1 MFIKKCLLFL
11 FFDILVTEVLASL
24 IIVEKGVIP
33 LERNSVA
40 IQLYIDIEN
49 NNLAGVCRYHTRL
62 KKCLLDSCKENCEVP
77 IDASETI
84 SKIRNRNRKTLIY
97 VFPTLFLH
105 DLIGSCDIELA
116 YRCPDKNEE
125 LEINIPFDTRVNGKS
140 SFLLEKYVGSDK
152 KYVCETIDQNSLNE
166 CLPVDCD
173 VKYCGAR
180 PIYDADF
187 KRCIAA
193 ATCVGIMENDLPQT
207 VYEPDLNICTDYSPL
222 TNQHIYAISSGLGT
236 VTQSPK
242 SDDVVVKLKSNCST
256 ISQNVFLL
264 RDLLNGKF
272 CPCDDGARIDFGDDC
287 INAVFSIVLC
297 ILSVCAVILSIV
309 CCINSTVWVH
319 RQWMDGKV
327 KEVMLKVKS
336 KFKRSEKYKEF
347 RRTRE
352 IRNALLKEVV
362 VTDIPLQ
369 LRESVLNMCDNM
381 NENIGKKRRYRRSD
395 IGSQISLQT
404 GENAPLK
411 YPEAENSD

>member
-1 MFIKKCLLFL
+1 M
-11 FFDILVTEVLASL
+11 T
-24 IIVEKGVIP
+24 

-49 NNLAGVCRYHTRL
+49 NNNLAGVCRYRTRL
-62 KKCLLDSCKENCEVP
+62 KKCLLDSCKENCEVL
-77 IDASETI
+77 IDSSETV
-84 SKIRNRNRKTLIY
+84 SKVRPRGRKTLLY
-97 VFPTLFLH
+97 AFPTLFLH
-105 DLIGSCDIELA
+105 DLIGSCDIELV
-116 YRCPDKNEE
+116 YHCSDKNEE

-140 SFLLEKYVGSDK
+140 SFLLENYVGNDK

-180 PIYDADF
+180 PIYDSDF

-193 ATCVGIMENDLPQT
+193 ATCVGDVENDLPQT
-207 VYEPDLNICTDYSPL
+207 VFEPELNICTSYSPL
-222 TNQHIYAISSGLGT
+222 TNQNIYAISTGLGT

-242 SDDVVVKLKSNCST
+242 IDDVIVKLKSNCST
-256 ISQNVFLL
+256 ISQNVYVL
-264 RDLLNGKF
+264 RDLLYGKF
-272 CPCDDGARIDFGDDC
+272 CPCDDGARIDFGDEC
-287 INAVFSIVLC
+287 TNAVFNIVLC
-297 ILSVCAVILSIV
+297 IMSVCAVLLSIV

-319 RQWMDGKV
+319 RQWMDGRM
-327 KEVMLKVKS
+327 KEVMLKVRS

-347 RRTRE
+347 HRTRE

-395 IGSQISLQT
+395 LGSQISLQT
-404 GENAPLK
+404 GENVPLK
-411 YPEAENSD
+411 DPEADNSD